1 MNIRFIKIPHKQNS
15 DMHKL
20 KYRLYYV
27 IIGFTSAVVLLFIF
41 NFDSPNSSISKN
53 SNIQFPQGY
62 SVVSPY
68 IPEQLDFCGENVPLE
83 NIDVRERIE
92 REFIVQTY
100 YHSASVLS
108 LKRINRWF
116 PVIEEILKEKG
127 IPDDFKYLALAESG
141 LANVVSPAGA
151 TGYWQFMKDA
161 GKSYGLIINKEIDER
176 YNVEKSTYAACDYL
190 LDARKKFGSWTL
202 AAASYNKGQNGIS
215 NQLGRQKA
223 TNYFN
228 LVLNEETS
236 RYIPR
241 IISLKYVMRNP
252 KRYGFD
258 VNHDQ
263 LYPPYNTYKVKL
275 DTAVAHFADYAK
287 LHGLNY
293 KTLKLFNPWLRDNY
307 LTNKK
312 KKRYFITLPKKGSFY
327 IIPD

>member
-1 MNIRFIKIPHKQNS
+1 
-15 DMHKL
+15 MHKI
-20 KYRLYYV
+20 KNKLYYS
-27 IIGFTSAVVLLFIF
+27 ISGFALAILLLFIF
-41 NFDSPNSSISKN
+41 NFDSPNSSISNN

-62 SVVSPY
+62 RVVSPY
-68 IPEQLDFCGENVPLE
+68 VPEQLEFCGEIVPLE
-83 NIDVRERIE
+83 NIEVRERIE

-100 YHSASVLS
+100 YHSASILS

-116 PVIEEILKEKG
+116 PMIERILKEKG
-127 IPDDFKYLALAESG
+127 LPDDFKYLSLAESG

-151 TGYWQFMKDA
+151 TGFWQFMKDA
-161 GKSYGLIINKEIDER
+161 GKSYGLIVNKEVDER
-176 YNVEKSTYAACDYL
+176 YNIEKSTYAACDYL
-190 LDARKKFGSWTL
+190 LEARKKFGSWTL
-202 AAASYNKGQNGIS
+202 AAASYNKGQNGIR
-215 NQLGRQKA
+215 NQLERQKA

-241 IISLKYVMRNP
+241 IIALKYVMENP

-258 VNHDQ
+258 VNGDQ
-263 LYPPYNTYKVKL
+263 LYPPYKTYKVKL

-312 KKRYFITLPKKGSFY
+312 KKRYFITLPTKGSFY
-327 IIPD
+327 VIPD

>member
-1 MNIRFIKIPHKQNS
+1 MYKFKN
-15 DMHKL
+15 
-20 KYRLYYV
+20 RLYYL
-27 IIGFTSAVVLLFIF
+27 ISGFASALLLLFIF

-53 SNIQFPQGY
+53 SNNEFPHGY
-62 SVVSPY
+62 KVISPY
-68 IPEQLDFCGENVPLE
+68 IPEQLDFCGEEIPLE

-100 YHSASVLS
+100 YHSASVLY
-108 LKRINRWF
+108 LKRIKRWF
-116 PVIEEILKEKG
+116 PIIEKILKEKG
-127 IPDDFKYLALAESG
+127 VPDDFKYLAVAESG

-151 TGYWQFMKDA
+151 TGFWQFMKAA
-161 GKSYGLIINKEIDER
+161 GKKYGLIINNEVDER
-176 YNVEKSTYAACDYL
+176 YNMEKSTYAACDYL
-190 LDARKKFGSWTL
+190 LDAKEKFGSWTL
-202 AAASYNKGQNGIS
+202 AAASYNKGKNGIR

-241 IISLKYVMRNP
+241 IIAIKYVMENP
-252 KRYGFD
+252 KTYGF
-258 VNHDQ
+258 NIANDQ
-263 LYPPYNTYKVKL
+263 LYPPYETYKVKL

-287 LHGLNY
+287 LHGVNY

-307 LTNKK
+307 LTNEKEK
-312 KKRYFITLPKKGSFY
+312 QYFVTLPKEDSFY